1 MQYRTYVVRRIAQ
14 ALLVIALVYTLV
26 FFALFVL
33 PGDPIENKLI
43 SPLNPL
49 PPSAAEALRA
59 YYHFDLSPV
68 EQFFLAVS
76 RLFQGDLGFSLVSN
90 RPVSELVAQGL
101 SDTIV
106 LAAIAFVFTI
116 VIALATA
123 LVAVYAPWKAV
134 RSFASA
140 LPIAS
145 ISAPSFLIGF
155 VLLAVFS
162 FQLGWVSSV
171 RDEGFVSYVLPALT
185 LALAVNGP
193 LSQVLIQG
201 LRKAA
206 DEPFVTVLR
215 AKGRSESRIA
225 LGHVLKNG
233 AIPSITMLALIVG
246 ELLAGAVIVEAVF
259 TRTGLGFITF
269 ESVRD
274 QDTPVVL
281 AVVILISAI
290 YVGIN
295 LITDL
300 LYPILD
306 PRIVTSGRVTAQ
318 SRRRSAAAD
327 GRSRPLGP
335 SSSAPVQ
342 EESVLA

>member
-49 PPSAAEALRA
+49 PPSATEALRA
-59 YYHFDLSPV
+59 YYDFDLSPV

-233 AIPSITMLALIVG
+233 AIPSLSLIH
-246 ELLAGAVIVEAVF
+246 I
-259 TRTGLGFITF
+259 
-269 ESVRD
+269 
-274 QDTPVVL
+274 
-281 AVVILISAI
+281 
-290 YVGIN
+290 
-295 LITDL
+295 
-300 LYPILD
+300 
-306 PRIVTSGRVTAQ
+306 
-318 SRRRSAAAD
+318 
-327 GRSRPLGP
+327 
-335 SSSAPVQ
+335 
-342 EESVLA
+342 